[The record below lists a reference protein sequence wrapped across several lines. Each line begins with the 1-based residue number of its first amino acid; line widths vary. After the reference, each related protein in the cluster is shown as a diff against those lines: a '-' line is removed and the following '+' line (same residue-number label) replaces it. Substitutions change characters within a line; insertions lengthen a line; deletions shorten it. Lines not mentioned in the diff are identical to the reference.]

1 MEMLDAQRAVTRFDG
16 VDVLRGFSILSVVL
30 LHTWIRMHFPG
41 SPVNQVMRGWLAHLL
56 LRNGDNGVTVFFAVS
71 GFLITLT
78 SLRRFGSLAQMQ
90 PMRFY
95 RIRFARIAPL
105 LLLLLAVLSVL
116 HLVHAEGF
124 RIPAKITTL
133 PRALFSALTFHL
145 NWLEAVHGY
154 LPANWD
160 VLWSLS
166 VEEMFYLFFPLICVV
181 VLRER
186 RGMMLFVALLLVFV
200 AMGPFARTVWTTNP
214 IWQEKTY
221 LGGMDGIALGCLCAL
236 VTDRLLRR
244 GDGWRARWSKR
255 LIVLEFLGAA
265 MILLIAVWP
274 PWHWMRCVGRSGV
287 DGTVLAVGACLVMV
301 GSVVRGRTGRRWT
314 APVRWFGRHSYEVYL
329 THEFVVVWGT
339 MLYIKLRRGP
349 LPLWFFVIL
358 LLTAP
363 LGWLVAKYF
372 SEPMNRR
379 LKKRTPLLPHD
390 FFFCGHKAGA
400 GAGGKQITLFEAR
413 RSRRPGHGRTEVCAA
428 PFYRESFCA
437 VLFRGA
443 ARGRR

>member
-1 MEMLDAQRAVTRFDG
+1 MGMLEAQRAVTPRFDG

-78 SLRRFGSLAQMQ
+78 SLRRFGSLAQMR

-124 RIPAKITTL
+124 HIPAKTTTL
-133 PRALFSALTFHL
+133 PRALFAALTFHL

-181 VLRER
+181 VLRGR
-186 RGMMLFVALLLVFV
+186 RGMMLFVALLLAFA
-200 AMGPFARTVWTTNP
+200 AMGPFARTMWTTNP

-244 GDGWRARWSKR
+244 GDVWRARWSKR
-255 LIVLEFLGAA
+255 LIVLELVGAA

-274 PWHWMRCVGRSGV
+274 PWHWMRYVGHSGV

-301 GSVVRGRTGRRWT
+301 GSVVRGRAGGRWT

-349 LPLWFFVIL
+349 LPLWFFGIL

-363 LGWLVAKYF
+363 LGWLAAKFF

-379 LKKRTPLLPHD
+379 LRGVAPPPAQIE
-390 FFFCGHKAGA
+390 KAA
-400 GAGGKQITLFEAR
+400 
-413 RSRRPGHGRTEVCAA
+413 VAA
-428 PFYRESFCA
+428 
-437 VLFRGA
+437 
-443 ARGRR
+443 